1 MKGHRRVTLEDVLN
15 DYVASSPEP
24 SYGALE
30 DWVRRYPQYEQ
41 ELTEFTISW
50 GLMEWLSPSS
60 DTEEVDDETLVLHGM
75 SIVQNLLHQKRQ
87 KGSSDD
93 AVPITSLLE
102 EGSKLGLSIE
112 NLADLSNLSIL
123 IIKMLD
129 RCLIRYKSIPGKA
142 IQYIAQT
149 IQRSPSVIELYL
161 QSEPKPMRAV
171 YYRANQRPVL
181 GEQQDFFEV
190 VQTDSTMS
198 EERRRYW
205 LALKS
210 NRE

>member
-87 KGSSDD
+87 KGSSDEKGRRSVTGPRPD
-93 AVPITSLLE
+93 PLFTNSLKCAIVPVT
-102 EGSKLGLSIE
+102 
-112 NLADLSNLSIL
+112 
-123 IIKMLD
+123 
-129 RCLIRYKSIPGKA
+129 
-142 IQYIAQT
+142 
-149 IQRSPSVIELYL
+149 
-161 QSEPKPMRAV
+161 RA
-171 YYRANQRPVL
+171 
-181 GEQQDFFEV
+181 
-190 VQTDSTMS
+190 
-198 EERRRYW
+198 
-205 LALKS
+205 
-210 NRE
+210 